1 MPDRLTEPD
10 ELTLRTLG
18 LIDGTT
24 VAEQARSDPRVAK
37 IVRLMLASHRERRN
51 GGANVIS
58 LRRDRDG

>member
-10 ELTLRTLG
+10 ELTPRTLA

-37 IVRLMLASHRERRN
+37 IVRLMLA
-51 GGANVIS
+51 
-58 LRRDRDG
+58 

>member
-10 ELTLRTLG
+10 ELTPRTLA

-37 IVRLMLASHRERRN
+37 IVRLMLASRRERRN

-58 LRRDRDG
+58 LRCDRDS